1 MFTKILPFLALVA
14 AISFSE
20 IALAVDR
27 CPVSDAQAEKAGGY
41 VQAVI
46 TSVRNARNCR
56 RAFKITEACQFGDS
70 KTNQLLEIVESKCE
84 PLFMTKASLAT
95 KRALERHKRAA
106 TRLPRETRGPCIIH
120 SRLSAAPAQRA
131 VLPTSLDIEHR
142 RHLWDSTRYGL
153 TRNSNWTLHDMRH
166 NTFAKIVQQR
176 MRHGISLPRA
186 LNHSQPAL

>member
-1 MFTKILPFLALVA
+1 MYTKILPLLALVA
-14 AISFSE
+14 TISFSE

-84 PLFMTKASLAT
+84 PLFMTKADLAT
-95 KRALERHKRAA
+95 KRAY
-106 TRLPRETRGPCIIH
+106 REAQARCDKI
-120 SRLSAAPAQRA
+120 AQRNAGTMYHSFAA
-131 VLPTSLDIEHR
+131 VCRAGAASRFAHK
-142 RHLWDSTRYGL
+142 YG
-153 TRNSNWTLHDMRH
+153 H
-166 NTFAKIVQQR
+166 
-176 MRHGISLPRA
+176 
-186 LNHSQPAL
+186 